1 MVDLVAKLGNAF
13 DVNSVGP
20 EGSTLDHMKA
30 AKRWLLSR
38 DKRPF
43 YIDGSPRGA
52 TDTDEDRSQ
61 LAAYDEAAAALSA
74 RGAGWLLGFALGP
87 DGTGGHWQGVDFD
100 DMERNELLPLTAE
113 GCGYAEWSPSG
124 KGQHLISYGRAF
136 TSLGSNGSGIE
147 AYAGGRFFTFTE
159 NMIRDGA
166 PLCMAKFVEQALAP
180 RHGAARPATAG
191 NGVQEVTVEPEVVTE
206 LRSALNS
213 ISAEDYGTWVAMG
226 HALRELGTTGRE
238 LWLTWSQQSSKWKPE
253 DARKWDTFK
262 PDGTGYQAVF
272 AEAQRRGWVNPKSKA
287 AQGGRTTDEGAGPV
301 GINLRLA
308 MGDEIETTKLD
319 YLVDLWLP
327 DRHVVG
333 FYGRGE
339 SGKSSLL
346 ASLAVHISSTSSTL
360 WVSTEEREDFIR
372 TRHTKAGG
380 VRGTLAVVAGSPTKT
395 DKDGRVIASSFNV
408 FEHLKPA
415 IVEAQNRFHEV
426 GAPPLR
432 FVVLDTIVALTKWE
446 KNQNANDDTSVKNLI
461 AFLEGTAQECGVCI
475 AIVGHSNK
483 GKHDE
488 FSDAVMGARAWVDSP
503 RLSFVHAKDY
513 RDEYAFVI
521 RAAKNN
527 LGPKFAVSY
536 RTIPVHT
543 LHKRDWIQGADT
555 VLCTVEVSPEGIQLG
570 MAAAHLWDEAT
581 AKPRDD
587 EAGGPRRAGGG
598 RAEKVLECLLKVVA
612 EASGPVGREQI
623 AFHVARQYGDMKI
636 HRSDWAKVDQ
646 LLAERDYLM
655 VKAHKRPDAKNAT
668 FYSRVTP

>member
-1 MVDLVAKLGNAF
+1 M
-13 DVNSVGP
+13 
-20 EGSTLDHMKA
+20 
-30 AKRWLLSR
+30 
-38 DKRPF
+38 
-43 YIDGSPRGA
+43 
-52 TDTDEDRSQ
+52 
-61 LAAYDEAAAALSA
+61 
-74 RGAGWLLGFALGP
+74 
-87 DGTGGHWQGVDFD
+87 TG
-100 DMERNELLPLTAE
+100 LPKE
-113 GCGYAEWSPSG
+113 PV
-124 KGQHLISYGRAF
+124 H
-136 TSLGSNGSGIE
+136 IE
-147 AYAGGRFFTFTE
+147 
-159 NMIRDGA
+159 
-166 PLCMAKFVEQALAP
+166 V
-180 RHGAARPATAG
+180 
-191 NGVQEVTVEPEVVTE
+191 
-206 LRSALNS
+206 
-213 ISAEDYGTWVAMG
+213 
-226 HALRELGTTGRE
+226 
-238 LWLTWSQQSSKWKPE
+238 
-253 DARKWDTFK
+253 
-262 PDGTGYQAVF
+262 
-272 AEAQRRGWVNPKSKA
+272 
-287 AQGGRTTDEGAGPV
+287 
-301 GINLRLA
+301 RLA

-339 SGKSSLL
+339 TGKSSLL

-380 VRGTLAVVAGSPTKT
+380 VRGTLAVVIGSPTKT
-395 DKDGRVIASSFNV
+395 EKDGRVIASSFNV

-415 IVEAQNRFHEV
+415 IVKAQNRFHEV

-446 KNQNANDDTSVKNLI
+446 RNQNANDDSSVKNLI
-461 AFLEGTAQECGVCI
+461 AFLEGTAQEYGVCI

-527 LGPKFAVSY
+527 LGPKFAASY

-570 MAAAHLWDEAT
+570 MAAADLWDEAT
-581 AKPRDD
+581 VKTKSEA

-612 EASGPVGREQI
+612 EANGPVGREQVAFQI
-623 AFHVARQYGDMKI
+623 ALRHGDMKI

-646 LLAERDYLM
+646 LLAERGYLM
-655 VKAHKRPDAKNAT
+655 VKAHKRSDAKNAT
-668 FYSRVTP
+668 FYSRITP

>member
-1 MVDLVAKLGNAF
+1 M
-13 DVNSVGP
+13 
-20 EGSTLDHMKA
+20 
-30 AKRWLLSR
+30 
-38 DKRPF
+38 
-43 YIDGSPRGA
+43 
-52 TDTDEDRSQ
+52 
-61 LAAYDEAAAALSA
+61 
-74 RGAGWLLGFALGP
+74 
-87 DGTGGHWQGVDFD
+87 TG
-100 DMERNELLPLTAE
+100 LPKE
-113 GCGYAEWSPSG
+113 PV
-124 KGQHLISYGRAF
+124 H
-136 TSLGSNGSGIE
+136 IE
-147 AYAGGRFFTFTE
+147 
-159 NMIRDGA
+159 
-166 PLCMAKFVEQALAP
+166 V
-180 RHGAARPATAG
+180 
-191 NGVQEVTVEPEVVTE
+191 
-206 LRSALNS
+206 
-213 ISAEDYGTWVAMG
+213 
-226 HALRELGTTGRE
+226 
-238 LWLTWSQQSSKWKPE
+238 
-253 DARKWDTFK
+253 
-262 PDGTGYQAVF
+262 
-272 AEAQRRGWVNPKSKA
+272 
-287 AQGGRTTDEGAGPV
+287 
-301 GINLRLA
+301 RLA

-339 SGKSSLL
+339 TGKSSLL

-380 VRGTLAVVAGSPTKT
+380 VRGTLAVVIGSPTKT
-395 DKDGRVIASSFNV
+395 EKDGRVIASSFNV

-415 IVEAQNRFHEV
+415 IVKAQNRFHEV

-446 KNQNANDDTSVKNLI
+446 RNQNANDDSSVKNLI
-461 AFLEGTAQECGVCI
+461 AFLEGTAQEYGVCI

-527 LGPKFAVSY
+527 LGPKFAASY

-570 MAAAHLWDEAT
+570 MAAAHLWDDAT

-612 EASGPVGREQI
+612 EANGPVGREQVAFQI
-623 AFHVARQYGDMKI
+623 ALRHGDMKI

-655 VKAHKRPDAKNAT
+655 VKAHKRQDAKNAT
-668 FYSRVTP
+668 FYSRITP